1 VNLPVSKQDEIF
13 VREFVTTGEELVAAM
28 RSGIKIGDMAMV
40 DVAKQ
45 TLRRPDIQAAIRKLR
60 RELGV
65 KVKITQETIAYDLEE
80 VYQGALESKDW
91 RSCISAKE
99 GQAKVLGLM
108 VTKLEIKDPTD
119 PDEMTTAQLERY
131 IRQQIRIEGPIID
144 VGPEDSQPEPAS
156 EKAG

>member
-28 RSGIKIGDMAMV
+28 RSGIKIGDMTMV

-45 TLRRPDIQAAIRKLR
+45 TLRRPDIQAAIRRMR

-80 VYQGALESKDW
+80 VYQGALEAKDW

-144 VGPEDSQPEPAS
+144 VGPEGSEPEPAS